1 MVPTAQELILQ
12 SKGGA
17 LGALRSGFG
26 TAVGLE
32 RRPPVWKNERNHRH
46 FGAPEEGTV
55 LVILSG
61 ELRR

>member
-1 MVPTAQELILQ
+1 MVATTQELILQ
-12 SKGGA
+12 SKERA

-32 RRPPVWKNERNHRH
+32 RRPPFRKNGRNRRH
-46 FGAPEEGTV
+46 LGAPEEGTV
-55 LVILSG
+55 LLILSG